1 MGAPPL
7 RRREGLA
14 MTCVSQVGGVTI
26 FSVDREYD
34 SLDDRKVSEFSS
46 QLTGA
51 IELVNPPVLLLDL
64 SDTTF
69 IGSSFLGVLVRVW
82 KRIRERNGRMAL
94 CHANELCSE
103 VLHASK
109 LDTIW
114 NTYSTRDAAV
124 RALADGGD

>member
-1 MGAPPL
+1 
-7 RRREGLA
+7 
-14 MTCVSQVGGVTI
+14 MTRVSQVDGVTV
-26 FSVDREYD
+26 FQVDREYD
-34 SLDDRKVSEFSS
+34 SLDDRTVAEFSA
-46 QLTGA
+46 QLTSA
-51 IELVNPPVLLLDL
+51 IQPDHPPLLLLDL

-94 CHANELCSE
+94 CHVNEICGE

-114 NTYSTRDAAV
+114 DIYSTRDAAV
-124 RALADGGD
+124 RALATAGG

>member
-1 MGAPPL
+1 
-7 RRREGLA
+7 
-14 MTCVSQVGGVTI
+14 MTRVSQVDGVTI

-51 IELVNPPVLLLDL
+51 VEQVDPPVLLLDL
-64 SDTTF
+64 SETTF
-69 IGSSFLGVLVRVW
+69 IGSSFLGVLVRAW

-94 CHANELCSE
+94 CHVNELCSE

-114 NTYSTRDAAV
+114 DIYPARDAAV
-124 RALADGGD
+124 RALAAEGG

>member
-1 MGAPPL
+1 
-7 RRREGLA
+7 
-14 MTCVSQVGGVTI
+14 MTRVSQLDGVTI

-34 SLDDRKVSEFSS
+34 SLDEGNVSEFSA
-46 QLTGA
+46 QLAAA
-51 IELVNPPVLLLDL
+51 IEPANPPLLLLDL

-94 CHANELCSE
+94 SCVNEICSE

-114 NTYSTRDAAV
+114 DIYSTREAAV
-124 RALADGGD
+124 RALAAAGG

>member
-1 MGAPPL
+1 
-7 RRREGLA
+7 
-14 MTCVSQVGGVTI
+14 MTRVSQVDGVTI

-34 SLDDRKVSEFSS
+34 SLDERKVSEFSA
-46 QLTGA
+46 QLTAA
-51 IELVNPPVLLLDL
+51 IDRANPPLLLLDL

-82 KRIRERNGRMAL
+82 KRIRERQGRMAL

-114 NTYSTRDAAV
+114 DIYPARDAAI
-124 RALADGGD
+124 RALATDGG